1 MTRYRYPLKSV
12 IGDYA
17 RATAG
22 LVIAFGLLLTG
33 ALPWFVTAIMAALAV
48 LFSLFA
54 LRTLKR
60 QYLEVS
66 LDDQG
71 VATLIRPGRP
81 EDSRG
86 YFPRYLAWHELSEVK
101 LRYFGSRRNHA
112 KEGAGGGFMQLTL
125 SGSSANPSGG
135 SGKKT
140 TMSFESSLE
149 GFPTLVRRAAAAA
162 RRGEL
167 NIDATTAGNLLPLGI
182 DIDAD
187 AAGGAET

>member
-17 RATAG
+17 RAAAG

-33 ALPWFVTAIMAALAV
+33 ALPWFVAVIMAALTA
-48 LFSLFA
+48 LFCLFA

-60 QYLEVS
+60 QYLEVT

-71 VATLIRPGRP
+71 IATLIRPGGK

-86 YFPRYLAWHELSEVK
+86 HFPRYLAWQELTEMK
-101 LRYFGSRRNHA
+101 LRYFGSRRSHS
-112 KEGAGGGFMQLTL
+112 KEGGGGFMQLTL
-125 SGSSANPSGG
+125 SGRVASPSNSG
-135 SGKKT
+135 GKKT

-149 GFPTLVRRAAAAA
+149 GFPAIVRRAADAA
-162 RRGEL
+162 RTGEL
-167 NIDATTAGNLLPLGI
+167 KIDATTAGNLLPLGI

-187 AAGGAET
+187 ASGGLKT